1 MILDQKWKMRLI
13 KFDRSHLGI
22 PLKGTIHGLSCE
34 VEKCE

>member
-13 KFDRSHLGI
+13 KFDRSHLGM
-22 PLKGTIHGLSCE
+22 PLKVTMQELSCG